1 MKETKIVRK
10 PLEEMNVI
18 DNFLFTEMMS
28 DEEDGREVCKIILS
42 TVLKREIGEISF
54 TPQKVVQGVTETS
67 HGIMMDAFIKERT
80 ASEGREDEVNVYDIE
95 PDKRKNKKE
104 GLPRRSRY
112 YGDLTDSKLLE
123 TGTDYENMPD
133 LVTIF
138 ILSYDPFGKNAMY
151 YEAGSVLKTH
161 PGVPYNDG
169 IRRIYLYVDGE
180 LPEKAGDDERR
191 IKNLMTYIGEST
203 ETNVTD
209 ETTRRLN
216 EIVKRTKAK
225 KDVGVRYMKSW
236 EWERDIREEGME
248 EGREEGRNEGR
259 EEERA
264 NTEIER
270 RRADAAELRA
280 KEAEDHAKEA
290 EDHAR
295 EAIAELERYK
305 EKYGE
310 LVEA

>member
-1 MKETKIVRK
+1 
-10 PLEEMNVI
+10 
-18 DNFLFTEMMS
+18 
-28 DEEDGREVCKIILS
+28 
-42 TVLKREIGEISF
+42 
-54 TPQKVVQGVTETS
+54 
-67 HGIMMDAFIKERT
+67 
-80 ASEGREDEVNVYDIE
+80 
-95 PDKRKNKKE
+95 
-104 GLPRRSRY
+104 
-112 YGDLTDSKLLE
+112 
-123 TGTDYENMPD
+123 MPD

-138 ILSYDPFGKNAMY
+138 ILSYDPFGENAMY

-161 PGVPYNDG
+161 PGVSYNDG

-180 LPEKAGDDERR
+180 LPEDAGDDERN

-203 ETNVTD
+203 EANVTD
-209 ETTRRLN
+209 EATRKLN

-236 EWERDIREEGME
+236 ELERDIRD
-248 EGREEGRNEGR
+248 EGR
-259 EEERA
+259 EEERV
-264 NTEIER
+264 NTEAER

-290 EDHAR
+290 EDHAK

-310 LVEA
+310 LAEA